1 MPIARLF
8 GNFYSCQLE
17 AAMIARS
24 DHQRAIF

>member
-17 AAMIARS
+17 AAMIAGS